1 MGVLNTNRSQIVA
14 GGLISASFVRDL
26 YDVFTGN
33 VTESVSIS
41 GSLNITGSIIG
52 SLTGTATT
60 ASYVLNAV
68 SSSYA
73 ATASYVANSV
83 SASYSTTASYV
94 TGSAVHAT
102 SGSFTYVSVTSN
114 FITQGTV
121 FMYTASLPTSDP
133 AVVNQLWRSGSY
145 LMISTGSGS

>member
-73 ATASYVANSV
+73 ATSSYVANAV

-94 TGSAVHAT
+94 TGSAVHTT

>member
-73 ATASYVANSV
+73 ATSSYVANAI

-94 TGSAVHAT
+94 TGSAVHTT

>member
-1 MGVLNTNRSQIVA
+1 MGVLNTNRSQIVN

-41 GSLNITGSIIG
+41 GSLVVTGSIIG
-52 SLTGTATT
+52 TLTGTSTT

-68 SSSYA
+68 SASFATTSSYLSGSSA
-73 ATASYVANSV
+73 IASTGSFN
-83 SASYSTTASYV
+83 YV
-94 TGSAVHAT
+94 T
-102 SGSFTYVSVTSN
+102 VSNT
-114 FITQGTV
+114 FIALGTV
-121 FMYTASLPTSDP
+121 FIYTASLPTTDP
-133 AVVNQLWRSGSY
+133 AFVNQLWRSGSY

>member
-14 GGLISASFVRDL
+14 GGLISASFVKDL

-41 GSLNITGSIIG
+41 GSLNVTGSIIG

-73 ATASYVANSV
+73 ATASYVANAV
-83 SASYSTTASYV
+83 SASFSTTASYV
-94 TGSAVHAT
+94 TGSAVRTT

>member
-1 MGVLNTNRSQIVA
+1 MGVLNTNRSQIVN

-41 GSLNITGSIIG
+41 GSLVVTGSIIG
-52 SLTGTATT
+52 TLTGTSTT

-68 SSSYA
+68 SASFATTSSYLSGSSA
-73 ATASYVANSV
+73 IANTGSFN
-83 SASYSTTASYV
+83 YV
-94 TGSAVHAT
+94 T
-102 SGSFTYVSVTSN
+102 VSNT
-114 FITQGTV
+114 FIALGTV
-121 FMYTASLPTSDP
+121 FIYTASLPTTDP
-133 AVVNQLWRSGSY
+133 AFVNQLWRSGSY